1 MASYNPRVLFVYF
14 FAVVFIPMFC
24 QNPIIIS
31 LSLLGGVVSCVFS
44 RSLRGIR
51 PHLYFALL
59 FTVSAII
66 NPLFYHNG
74 VTVLF
79 FINNNPITL
88 EALFYG
94 LTASGMIVAVIYWFR
109 LFTFYFTGDK
119 LLYLLGFVSPK
130 ISLVISMAIRFVPLF
145 VNQAKKINNSQKAL
159 GLYKEDNAVDTVRG
173 KVRIFSALT
182 SWGLE
187 NGIITAD
194 SMASRGYGITKRSFY
209 SRYVLDKRD
218 FFLLVLSVLLFGFT
232 LSAVL
237 AGALDFN
244 FYPEILPPKTIPLS
258 AAAYLSYFL
267 LVALPVLFE
276 AGERIKWKYLVSK
289 I

>member
-145 VNQAKKINNSQKAL
+145 VNQAKINNSQKAL
-159 GLYKEDNAVDTVRG
+159 GLYRGQHFDTVRG
-173 KVRIFSALT
+173 KVRYFPPPL
-182 SWGLE
+182 
-187 NGIITAD
+187 GI
-194 SMASRGYGITKRSFY
+194 KRDNHRRRWRPVRHYKTQLLFP
-209 SRYVLDKRD
+209 YVLEKG
-218 FFLLVLSVLLFGFT
+218 FFLLSVLLFGFT